1 MDTSKFDDY
10 FAQVKARDA
19 RQTATKLTL
28 DPTQPN
34 DAAEGVQIGKELGMP
49 PGQVMAAPKV
59 FRERLAQERA
69 AKALADAPKLSDWLR
84 NEPVA
89 SAMAKDDLDNLS
101 WFERNLGA
109 FGRATGRGTRRL
121 AAGPDALVATEA
133 ATQLGDVGKSYDDI
147 LAEELAK
154 VGTADPGL
162 RVNAMM
168 VARLRH
174 DAIKD
179 ADPARVEEIR
189 ERGSEAL
196 LQVRQVMDQ
205 VQAIPMSKG
214 AAAFRDGALQSA
226 DNSVMG
232 VLRAFAS
239 DPIGGAA
246 FLAETAA
253 ESLPVIGLSAATAV
267 VTGSPIAAAG
277 VAGVGSIASEG
288 PSEFDAF
295 LREKGVKLETP
306 EDAAGVLATPELLQE
321 AAGRGMTKGAVV
333 GLFDALS
340 AGMASKALLNTP
352 VGNMLAQGL
361 TQMLFGAGGEY
372 ASQKALGGATDWR
385 DIVIEALAEGVTAP
399 VEVAGMAG
407 SRVRAMAK
415 DAMRQPGQTAEI
427 LDQVSQQAQASQL
440 RARSPEDFKR
450 AIEASGAGDQM
461 IYVPAVGLNE
471 YFQTAGLPLDD
482 ATLQSLNIDP
492 ATFAEMEMSG
502 GRVAIPVS
510 SFAAHIAGTD
520 MEAWV
525 RENATID
532 PDELALSEAA
542 SYADLV
548 PADMADAYEQD
559 VAAMRDED
567 ARKASDVQVYD
578 GIYGMLRSAGRG
590 VEVAARE
597 AQVMTAYFR
606 TQAERIGEDALELA
620 RRFNLDIRG
629 PGQESPLPRRR
640 GELDVLLNEIRS
652 GVKDKPGDTLT
663 EFVVGQGGIQ
673 DRGGDVGA
681 LEGPKGLVGESAA
694 AIRERESMPT
704 LPGTMPAT
712 GRGLALD
719 EMGRRAVE
727 AGYFPELMGEAAG
740 LNKGEAADLGR
751 ALLDALN
758 EEASGR
764 VRYREGEGP
773 NEARAAL
780 AEELSRR
787 GLDPVHMTNDEIA
800 AALEGR
806 EFAQAAAFDMSPG
819 GGSKTVKV
827 GSTTLIYGIDRK
839 GETAEL
845 ISVRTPTSKRGQG
858 GGRAA
863 ISAFLAET
871 DARGMTVKLAA
882 SPLDKKTRLGPLVA
896 FYESLGFNKT
906 GRNINMAGDPEMLRE
921 PQKNRTFDQDK
932 RGSIEIPAAGPDGR
946 TTIINLYEAAN
957 LSTFFHEAGHFT
969 LEVQAALAADPN
981 APQQL
986 RDDMAAIREYLGA
999 DEGKPFTTEQHETW
1013 ARSLEAYIMEGKA
1026 PSLALADVFARVKAW
1041 LTRIYRT
1048 VAGLNVTLTPEI
1060 REVMDRMLAT
1070 DAEIAEARADL
1081 SAGPLFREKPAG
1093 MSDADWATYQRMAR
1107 RSSEQAEAKLLSR
1120 TMEAVRR
1127 KTERWWKDERKAVRA
1142 EVEARMNALP
1152 QYRLVEAMANGRYL
1166 DAEGNATD
1174 APDVRIDRKLLV
1186 EQFGEGVLAE
1196 LSVPRLGGKRAIYG
1210 ADGIS
1215 PVAAAQMFGFRSAP
1229 DMIDILQNTTK
1240 RRDAIEAETD
1250 RIMLERHGDPFTDG
1264 SIEQEALD
1272 AIHNEQ
1278 TQQKHVAEARQMAAQ
1293 MGRDTRGMTARHYRQ
1308 RAARMLER
1316 MTVREATAPA
1326 RFLAAER
1333 KAGRDAERAFAAVAR
1348 GNSAKLAEALQAKE
1362 QQVLN
1367 AAFYDLSRQ
1376 AEKEVARARERFR
1389 DYAKDSV
1396 RKKLEGGYIEQIDA
1410 ILDRY
1415 DFRKRG
1421 PGQVQRSE
1429 TLAAFIQ
1436 RMTDEGR
1443 EAELAID
1450 PRLMDEARQVHY
1462 TRLPLEEMRGLIDTV
1477 ANLDHLGR
1485 FKQKLINARRERDFA
1500 ASKDRVIGQLET
1512 VGRDAVAR
1520 PRGQAAQAL
1529 ANYLSLAKTGDTII
1543 SELDG
1548 LAETGVIFDEL
1559 RRDIFAAESQEAA
1572 RRIEMEG
1579 RFSDIIKAH
1588 YTKAQITDMAKPRN
1602 VPVASARLWAKSE
1615 ILAVALNT
1623 GNESN
1628 FQRLTDDGVPQER
1641 RLTRDQVQGLIAT
1654 LDKNDWRFVQGVWDM
1669 MDSYSGELEA
1679 VHKRR
1684 TGTKLKRV
1692 QPMMMVGAPSFV
1704 TGGYYPL
1711 KYDKD
1716 RSAFADRDEG
1726 SAWDRIIGTGHGSRI
1741 EVASGMTVARKA
1753 SARGRP
1759 VRLDLGV
1766 PIEGM
1771 RDTIRVITLSEAVDN
1786 SARLLRDGEVKQTFF
1801 DRGLQNEWRTLEL
1814 WLEDIASGPIFHGD
1828 SLNVGA
1834 RVLKNNLT
1842 LMFLSFNL
1850 KTTVLQ
1856 VTGLAQSA
1864 AVIGKRNMAQG
1875 IMAYLRHPQDMVKQ
1889 VADASAFMRERQR
1902 TFHKDFTDRMSDPTK
1917 TDPIRGKLSQAK
1929 ETMAQWGFAP
1939 IQLMQFY
1946 AVDVPTWAG
1955 AYRARLEA
1963 GDSHEAAAE
1972 YADLMVDRS
1981 QGGGFM
1987 GSRSAVSRGTLG
1999 RNARQLDFVRFFSTL
2014 GGYMITKYN
2023 RGVLET
2029 KRGVQAL
2036 RSDEPARV
2044 RYAMAGNAAINL
2056 ALLYVVEAALM
2067 AVLWG
2072 ALTDEDEP
2080 EDYAKF
2086 LLKETGM
2093 AMVGGLP
2100 LVRDFVGGAVN
2111 GYGSGGMY
2119 QTVGE
2124 IPARILTQIMQGE
2137 NDKAARSA
2145 FGSGVGAV
2153 TGLPTTATLR
2163 AIEGLVGDDDQTWAD
2178 MFFGKN
2184 PLKD

>member
-1 MDTSKFDDY
+1 MDTSKFEDY

-28 DPTQPN
+28 DPVQPN
-34 DAAEGVQIGKELGMP
+34 DAAEGVQIGKELGLP
-49 PGQVMAAPKV
+49 PGQVMAAPQV

-69 AKALADAPKLSDWLR
+69 AKALEQAPKLSDWLR

-89 SAMAKDDLDNLS
+89 AAMAKDDLDNLS

-109 FGRATGRGTRRL
+109 FGRAAGRGTRRL
-121 AAGPDALVATEA
+121 VAGPDALVATEA

-147 LAEELAK
+147 LAEELEK

-174 DAIKD
+174 DAIKG
-179 ADPARVEEIR
+179 ADPARVEKIR
-189 ERGSEAL
+189 QRGSEAL

-239 DPIGGAA
+239 DPFGGAA
-246 FLAETAA
+246 FLGETAA

-340 AGMASKALLNTP
+340 AGVASKALLNTP

-372 ASQKALGGATDWR
+372 ASQKALGDATDWR
-385 DIVIEALAEGVTAP
+385 DIVIEALAEGITAP

-440 RARSPEDFKR
+440 RTRSPEDFKR

-461 IYVPAVGLNE
+461 IYVPAVGLSE
-471 YFQTAGLPLDD
+471 YFQTAGLLLDD
-482 ATLQSLNIDP
+482 DTLQSLDIDP

-510 SFAAHIAGTD
+510 SFATHIAGTD
-520 MEAWV
+520 MEVWV

-548 PADMADAYEQD
+548 PADMADAYERD
-559 VAAMRDED
+559 VQAMRDED

-578 GIYGMLRSAGRG
+578 GIYGMLRAAGRG

-606 TQAERIGEDALELA
+606 TQAERIGEDALDLA

-629 PGQESPLPRRR
+629 PG
-640 GELDVLLNEIRS
+640 GE
-652 GVKDKPGDTLT
+652 
-663 EFVVGQGGIQ
+663 GQM
-673 DRGGDVGA
+673 D
-681 LEGPKGLVGESAA
+681 
-694 AIRERESMPT
+694 
-704 LPGTMPAT
+704 
-712 GRGLALD
+712 
-719 EMGRRAVE
+719 
-727 AGYFPELMGEAAG
+727 
-740 LNKGEAADLGR
+740 
-751 ALLDALN
+751 DALI
-758 EEASGR
+758 
-764 VRYREGEGP
+764 
-773 NEARAAL
+773 L
-780 AEELSRR
+780 
-787 GLDPVHMTNDEIA
+787 H
-800 AALEGR
+800 
-806 EFAQAAAFDMSPG
+806 Q
-819 GGSKTVKV
+819 
-827 GSTTLIYGIDRK
+827 STHDK
-839 GETAEL
+839 
-845 ISVRTPTSKRGQG
+845 

-863 ISAFLAET
+863 LVRQNGDRELT
-871 DARGMTVKLAA
+871 TVHI
-882 SPLDKKTRLGPLVA
+882 PLVA
-896 FYESLGFNKT
+896 RADDRQGALARLAEAKGQYRTASGEAVTISRAARKIFSGSFPEGRLRLAGAIPDLLKSAVVYNTDTPQRAYAVALANLDGQNIIVRMVLNNDGSGSEKLYALEGFESAPVAWRDAAAEVSGQEQVGAT
-906 GRNINMAGDPEMLRE
+906 PAVGSAPNIKVASAVSEINALPADALPLY
-921 PQKNRTFDQDK
+921 QDK
-932 RGSIEIPAAGPDGR
+932 RGSIQFPATGPDGT
-946 TTIINLYEAAN
+946 TTIINLFEAAN
-957 LSTFFHEAGHFT
+957 LSTLWHEMGHFT
-969 LEVQAALAADPN
+969 LEVQAALAADAN
-981 APQQL
+981 APQQM
-986 RDDMAAIREYLGA
+986 RDDMAAIRAYLGA
-999 DEGKPFTTEQHETW
+999 EEGKPFTTDQHETW

-1048 VAGLNVTLTPEI
+1048 VAGLNVKLTPEI

-1107 RSSEQAEAKLLSR
+1107 RSSEQAEAKLLAR

-1166 DAEGNATD
+1166 DDEGNATD

-1196 LSVPRLGGKRAIYG
+1196 LGVPRLGGKRAIYG

-1215 PVAAAQMFGFRSAP
+1215 PMAAAQMFGFRSAP

-1308 RAARMLER
+1308 RAVRMLER

-1367 AAFYDLSRQ
+1367 AALYDLSRQ

-1389 DYAKDSV
+1389 DYAKDSI

-1429 TLAAFIQ
+1429 TLAVFIQ
-1436 RMTDEGR
+1436 RMTNEGR

-1450 PRLMDEARQVHY
+1450 PRLMDEARRVQY
-1462 TRLPLEEMRGLIDTV
+1462 TRLSLEELRGLIDTV

-1485 FKQKLINARRERDFA
+1485 MKQKLINARRERDFA

-1548 LAETGVIFDEL
+1548 LSETGVIFDEL

-1579 RFSDIIKAH
+1579 RFSDLIKAH
-1588 YTKAQITDMAKPRN
+1588 YTKAQITDMAKPRS

-1641 RLTRDQVQGLIAT
+1641 RLTRDQVQGLLAT
-1654 LDKNDWRFVQGVWDM
+1654 LDENDWRFVQGVWDM
-1669 MDSYSGELEA
+1669 MDSYSPELEA

-1692 QPMMMVGAPSFV
+1692 QPMMMVDAPSFV

-1759 VRLDLGV
+1759 VRLDIGV

-1875 IMAYLRHPQDMVKQ
+1875 IMAYLRHPQDMVNQ

-1902 TFHKDFTDRMSDPTK
+1902 TFHKDFTDRMSDPTR

-1963 GDSHEAAAE
+1963 GDSHETAAE
-1972 YADLMVDRS
+1972 YADLMVDRA

-1987 GSRSAVSRGTLG
+1987 GSRAAVSRGTLG

-2023 RGVLET
+2023 RGVLEA

-2056 ALLYVVEAALM
+2056 ALLYVVEAAMM
-2067 AVLWG
+2067 ATLWG

-2124 IPARILTQIMQGE
+2124 IPARILTQLMQGE

-2163 AIEGLVGDDDQTWAD
+2163 AIEGMVGDDDQTWAD

>member
-1 MDTSKFDDY
+1 MDTSKFEDY

-28 DPTQPN
+28 DPVQPN
-34 DAAEGVQIGKELGMP
+34 DAAEGVQIGKELGLP
-49 PGQVMAAPKV
+49 PGQVMAAPQV

-69 AKALADAPKLSDWLR
+69 AKALEQAPKLSDWLR

-89 SAMAKDDLDNLS
+89 AAMAKDDLDNLS
-101 WFERNLGA
+101 WFERGLKQFADMGGA
-109 FGRATGRGTRRL
+109 LTDA
-121 AAGPDALVATEA
+121 AAGTQVGLGVQTGVTGAKQMAVAASTVPLTGSQATLMQRLEAYEKAAALPVDMPRHEIASALGIDPMSPTAALVADFVAGDAEKRQWHLERATQAVSSNKELMGSLVGRVQDYQKEMQATQGRVPDFTDVDNVKGFLDWAGFNIGQAAPYLA
-133 ATQLGDVGKSYDDI
+133 ATLASGLVAGPAGPAVSGYAMGVGDIRAEQLTSGGDPFDTQAAGAAVAGAVPYAALEYLGPAAAPFRGVSQPVLERVASGYFRRALRDLPQNVI
-147 LAEELAK
+147 EEFINEA
-154 VGTADPGL
+154 GQEI
-162 RVNAMM
+162 
-168 VARLRH
+168 
-174 DAIKD
+174 IKD
-179 ADPARVEEIR
+179 Y
-189 ERGSEAL
+189 
-196 LQVRQVMDQ
+196 
-205 VQAIPMSKG
+205 AI
-214 AAAFRDGALQSA
+214 Q
-226 DNSVMG
+226 
-232 VLRAFAS
+232 
-239 DPIGGAA
+239 
-246 FLAETAA
+246 
-253 ESLPVIGLSAATAV
+253 
-267 VTGSPIAAAG
+267 
-277 VAGVGSIASEG
+277 
-288 PSEFDAF
+288 
-295 LREKGVKLETP
+295 
-306 EDAAGVLATPELLQE
+306 
-321 AAGRGMTKGAVV
+321 
-333 GLFDALS
+333 
-340 AGMASKALLNTP
+340 
-352 VGNMLAQGL
+352 
-361 TQMLFGAGGEY
+361 AGGGE
-372 ASQKALGGATDWR
+372 AVALNDETLLKWFN
-385 DIVIEALAEGVTAP
+385 
-399 VEVAGMAG
+399 AGMAG
-407 SRVRAMAK
+407 AVGGGAMSPVSTAMQNRQQRDMARAE
-415 DAMRQPGQTAEI
+415 RSGQTAQL
-427 LDQVSQQAQASQL
+427 LDQVSQQAQASQM

-461 IYVPAVGLNE
+461 IYVPAVGLSE

-482 ATLQSLNIDP
+482 ATLQTLDIDP

-510 SFAAHIAGTD
+510 SFATHIAGTD

-559 VAAMRDED
+559 VQAMRDED
-567 ARKASDVQVYD
+567 ARKASDVRVYD

-590 VEVAARE
+590 VEVATRE
-597 AQVMTAYFR
+597 AQVMAAYFR
-606 TQAERIGEDALELA
+606 TQAERIGEDALDLA

-629 PGQESPLPRRR
+629 PDQESPLPRRR

-652 GVKDKPGDTLT
+652 GKKDKPGDTLT
-663 EFVVGQGGIQ
+663 DFVVGQGGIQ

-694 AIRERESMPT
+694 AIRERESQPT
-704 LPGTMPAT
+704 LPGAMPAT
-712 GRGLALD
+712 GRGVPLD

-764 VRYREGEGP
+764 VRYREGDGP

-780 AEELSRR
+780 EEELSRR
-787 GLDPVHMTNDEIA
+787 ALDPAHMSNEEIA
-800 AALEGR
+800 AALQGR
-806 EFAQAAAFDMSPG
+806 
-819 GGSKTVKV
+819 
-827 GSTTLIYGIDRK
+827 TL
-839 GETAEL
+839 A
-845 ISVRTPTSKRGQG
+845 
-858 GGRAA
+858 
-863 ISAFLAET
+863 
-871 DARGMTVKLAA
+871 
-882 SPLDKKTRLGPLVA
+882 
-896 FYESLGFNKT
+896 
-906 GRNINMAGDPEMLRE
+906 
-921 PQKNRTFDQDK
+921 QDK
-932 RGSIEIPAAGPDGR
+932 RASIEFPVSGPDGK
-946 TTIINLYEAAN
+946 TTIINLFGAAN
-957 LSTFFHEAGHFT
+957 LSSFFHEAGHFA
-969 LEVQAALAADPN
+969 LEVQAALAVDPN
-981 APQQL
+981 APQQM
-986 RDDMAAIREYLGA
+986 RDDMASIREYLGA
-999 DEGKPFTTEQHETW
+999 EDGKPFTVEQHETW
-1013 ARSLEAYIMEGKA
+1013 ARSMEAYIMEGKA
-1026 PSLALADVFARVKAW
+1026 PSLALADVFARAKAW
-1041 LTRIYRT
+1041 LTRIYRS

-1060 REVMDRMLAT
+1060 REVMDRLLAT

-1107 RSSEQAEAKLLSR
+1107 RSSEQAEAKLLAR

-1152 QYRLVEAMANGRYL
+1152 QYRLIEAMANGRYL
-1166 DAEGNATD
+1166 DDEGNAAD
-1174 APDVRIDRKLLV
+1174 APDLRIDRKLLV

-1196 LSVPRLGGKRAIYG
+1196 LGVPRLGGKRTIYG
-1210 ADGIS
+1210 PDGLS
-1215 PVAAAQMFGFRSAP
+1215 PFAAAQMFGFRSAP
-1229 DMIDILQNTTK
+1229 DMIQILQNTTK

-1250 RIMLERHGDPFTDG
+1250 RIMLDRHGDPFTDG

-1278 TQQKHVAEARQMAAQ
+1278 TQHKHVAEARQMAAQ
-1293 MGRDTRGMTARHYRQ
+1293 LGRDTRGMTARHYRQ

-1367 AAFYDLSRQ
+1367 AALYDLSRQ

-1389 DYAKDSV
+1389 DYAKESV
-1396 RKKLEGGYIEQIDA
+1396 RKKLEGGYIEQIDT
-1410 ILDRY
+1410 LLERY

-1429 TLAAFIQ
+1429 NLAAFIQ

-1450 PRLMDEARQVHY
+1450 PRMMDEARRVHY
-1462 TRLPLEEMRGLIDTV
+1462 TRLSLDELRGLIDTV

-1485 FKQKLINARRERDFA
+1485 MKQKLINARRERDFA

-1543 SELDG
+1543 AELDG
-1548 LAETGVIFDEL
+1548 LEETGVIFDEL
-1559 RRDIFAAESQEAA
+1559 RRDIFAAEAQEAA

-1579 RFSDIIKAH
+1579 RFSDLIKEH
-1588 YTKAQITDMAKPRN
+1588 YTKDQITDMAKPRN
-1602 VPVASARLWAKSE
+1602 VPAASARLWAKSE

-1628 FQRLTDDGVPQER
+1628 FQRLTDESVPQER
-1641 RLTRDQVQGLIAT
+1641 RLTRDQVQGLLAT
-1654 LDKNDWRFVQGVWDM
+1654 LDENDWRFVQGVWDM

-1726 SAWDRIIGTGHGSRI
+1726 SAWDRIAGSGHGSRI
-1741 EVASGMTVARKA
+1741 EVASGMTVTRKA

-1864 AVIGKRNMAQG
+1864 AVIGKKNMAQG
-1875 IMAYLRHPQDMVKQ
+1875 IMAYMRHPQAMVKQ
-1889 VADASAFMRERQR
+1889 VSDASAFMRERQK

-1987 GSRSAVSRGTLG
+1987 GSRAAVSRGTLG

-2023 RGVLET
+2023 RGVLEA

-2056 ALLYVVEAALM
+2056 ALLYIVEAALM

-2086 LLKETGM
+2086 MLKETGM
-2093 AMVGGLP
+2093 AMIGGLP
-2100 LVRDFVGGAVN
+2100 IIRDFIGGAVN

-2124 IPARILTQIMQGE
+2124 IPARILTQMMQGE

-2163 AIEGLVGDDDQTWAD
+2163 AIEGMVGDDDQTWAD
-2178 MFFGKN
+2178 MFLGKN

>member
-1 MDTSKFDDY
+1 MDTSKFEDY

-28 DPTQPN
+28 DPVQPN
-34 DAAEGVQIGKELGMP
+34 DAAEGVQIGKELGLP
-49 PGQVMAAPKV
+49 PGQVMAAPQV

-69 AKALADAPKLSDWLR
+69 TKALEQAPKLSDWLR
-84 NEPVA
+84 NEPIA

-109 FGRATGRGTRRL
+109 FGRAAGRGTRRL

-189 ERGSEAL
+189 ARGSEAL

-246 FLAETAA
+246 FLGETAA

-321 AAGRGMTKGAVV
+321 AAGRGMIKGAVV

-340 AGMASKALLNTP
+340 AGVASKALLNTP

-372 ASQKALGGATDWR
+372 ASQKALGDATDWR

-482 ATLQSLNIDP
+482 DTLQSLDIDP

-510 SFAAHIAGTD
+510 SFATHIAGTE

-567 ARKASDVQVYD
+567 ARKDSDVQVYD
-578 GIYGMLRSAGRG
+578 GIYGMLRAAGRG

-606 TQAERIGEDALELA
+606 TQAERIGEDALDLA

-652 GVKDKPGDTLT
+652 GVKDRPGDTLT

-681 LEGPKGLVGESAA
+681 LEGPRGLVGESAA

-704 LPGTMPAT
+704 LPGAMPAT
-712 GRGLALD
+712 GRGVALD

-773 NEARAAL
+773 NEARATL
-780 AEELSRR
+780 ADELSRR

-806 EFAQAAAFDMSPG
+806 TYQQE
-819 GGSKTVKV
+819 
-827 GSTTLIYGIDRK
+827 R
-839 GETAEL
+839 
-845 ISVRTPTSKRGQG
+845 
-858 GGRAA
+858 
-863 ISAFLAET
+863 
-871 DARGMTVKLAA
+871 
-882 SPLDKKTRLGPLVA
+882 
-896 FYESLGFNKT
+896 
-906 GRNINMAGDPEMLRE
+906 
-921 PQKNRTFDQDK
+921 

-946 TTIINLYEAAN
+946 TTIINLFEAAN
-957 LSTFFHEAGHFT
+957 LSTLWHEMGHFT

-986 RDDMAAIREYLGA
+986 RDDMTAIREYLGA
-999 DEGKPFTTEQHETW
+999 EDGKRFTTDQHETW

-1048 VAGLNVTLTPEI
+1048 VAGLDVTLTPEI

-1093 MSDADWATYQRMAR
+1093 MSDADWTTYQRMAR
-1107 RSSEQAEAKLLSR
+1107 RSSEQAEAKLLAR

-1152 QYRLVEAMANGRYL
+1152 QYRLIEAMANGRYL
-1166 DAEGNATD
+1166 DDEGNATD

-1210 ADGIS
+1210 PDGIS
-1215 PVAAAQMFGFRSAP
+1215 PMAAAQMFGFRSAP

-1362 QQVLN
+1362 QQILN
-1367 AAFYDLSRQ
+1367 AALYDLSRQ

-1389 DYAKDSV
+1389 DYAKESV

-1450 PRLMDEARQVHY
+1450 PRLMDEARRVHY
-1462 TRLPLEEMRGLIDTV
+1462 TRLPLDELRGLIDTV

-1485 FKQKLINARRERDFA
+1485 MKQKLINARRERDFA
-1500 ASKDRVIGQLET
+1500 ASKDKVIGQLET

-1543 SELDG
+1543 AELDG
-1548 LAETGVIFDEL
+1548 LEETGVIFDEL
-1559 RRDIFAAESQEAA
+1559 RRDIFAAEAQEAA

-1579 RFSDIIKAH
+1579 RFSDLIKAH
-1588 YTKAQITDMAKPRN
+1588 YTKDQITDMAKPRN

-1628 FQRLTDDGVPQER
+1628 FQRLTDESVPQER
-1641 RLTRDQVQGLIAT
+1641 RLTRDQVQGLLAT
-1654 LDKNDWRFVQGVWDM
+1654 LDENDWRFVQGVWDM

-1939 IQLMQFY
+1939 IQLIQFY

-1963 GDSHEAAAE
+1963 GDSHQAAAE
-1972 YADLMVDRS
+1972 YADLMVDRA

-1987 GSRSAVSRGTLG
+1987 GSRAAVSRGTLG

-2023 RGVLET
+2023 RGVIEA

-2124 IPARILTQIMQGE
+2124 IPARILTQVMQGE

-2163 AIEGLVGDDDQTWAD
+2163 AVEGMVGDDDQTWAD

>member
-1 MDTSKFDDY
+1 MDTSKFEDY

-28 DPTQPN
+28 DPVQPN
-34 DAAEGVQIGKELGMP
+34 DAAEGVQIGKELGLP
-49 PGQVMAAPKV
+49 PGQVMAAPQV

-109 FGRATGRGTRRL
+109 FGRAAGRGTRRM
-121 AAGPDALVATEA
+121 AVGPDALVATEA

-226 DNSVMG
+226 ENSVMG

-246 FLAETAA
+246 FLGETAA

-340 AGMASKALLNTP
+340 AGVASKALLNTP

-372 ASQKALGGATDWR
+372 ASQKALGDATDWR

-461 IYVPAVGLNE
+461 IYVPAVGMSE

-482 ATLQSLNIDP
+482 ATLQSLDIDP

-510 SFAAHIAGTD
+510 SFATHIAGTD

-559 VAAMRDED
+559 VQAMRDED

-578 GIYGMLRSAGRG
+578 GIYGMLRAAGRG

-597 AQVMTAYFR
+597 AQVMAAYFR
-606 TQAERIGEDALELA
+606 TQAERIGEDALDLA

-704 LPGTMPAT
+704 LPGAMPAT

-800 AALEGR
+800 AALQGR
-806 EFAQAAAFDMSPG
+806 
-819 GGSKTVKV
+819 T
-827 GSTTLIYGIDRK
+827 YGQER
-839 GETAEL
+839 
-845 ISVRTPTSKRGQG
+845 
-858 GGRAA
+858 
-863 ISAFLAET
+863 
-871 DARGMTVKLAA
+871 
-882 SPLDKKTRLGPLVA
+882 
-896 FYESLGFNKT
+896 
-906 GRNINMAGDPEMLRE
+906 
-921 PQKNRTFDQDK
+921 

-946 TTIINLYEAAN
+946 TTIINLFESAN

-999 DEGKPFTTEQHETW
+999 EDGKPFTTEQHETW

-1048 VAGLNVTLTPEI
+1048 VAGLNVTLTPEL

-1070 DAEIAEARADL
+1070 DAEIAEAQADL

-1093 MSDADWATYQRMAR
+1093 MSDTDWATYQRMAR

-1166 DAEGNATD
+1166 DDEGNATD

-1210 ADGIS
+1210 PDGIS
-1215 PVAAAQMFGFRSAP
+1215 PMAAAQMFGFRSAP

-1348 GNSAKLAEALQAKE
+1348 GDSAKLAEALQAKE

-1367 AAFYDLSRQ
+1367 AALYDLSRQ
-1376 AEKEVARARERFR
+1376 AEREVARARERFR
-1389 DYAKDSV
+1389 DYAKDSI

-1450 PRLMDEARQVHY
+1450 PRLMDEARRVHY
-1462 TRLPLEEMRGLIDTV
+1462 TRLSLEELRGLIDTV

-1485 FKQKLINARRERDFA
+1485 MKQKLINARRERDFA

-1512 VGRDAVAR
+1512 VGRDAVTR

-1548 LAETGVIFDEL
+1548 LEETGVIFDEL
-1559 RRDIFAAESQEAA
+1559 RRDIFAAEAQEAA

-1579 RFSDIIKAH
+1579 RFSDLIKAH
-1588 YTKAQITDMAKPRN
+1588 YTRAQITDMAKPRN
-1602 VPVASARLWAKSE
+1602 VPMASARLWAKSE

-1641 RLTRDQVQGLIAT
+1641 RLTRDQVQGLLAT
-1654 LDKNDWRFVQGVWDM
+1654 LDENDWRFVQGVWDM
-1669 MDSYSGELEA
+1669 MDSYSPELEA

-1692 QPMMMVGAPSFV
+1692 QPMMMVDAPSFV

-1875 IMAYLRHPQDMVKQ
+1875 IMAYLRHPQDMVNQ
-1889 VADASAFMRERQR
+1889 VADASAFMRERQK
-1902 TFHKDFTDRMSDPTK
+1902 TFHKDFTDRLSDPTK

-1963 GDSHEAAAE
+1963 GDTPEAAAE
-1972 YADLMVDRS
+1972 YADLMVDRA

-1987 GSRSAVSRGTLG
+1987 GSRAAVSRGTLG

-2023 RGVLET
+2023 RGVLEA

-2163 AIEGLVGDDDQTWAD
+2163 AIEGMVGDDDQTWAD

>member
-28 DPTQPN
+28 DPVQPN

-101 WFERNLGA
+101 WFERGLKQFADMG
-109 FGRATGRGTRRL
+109 GTL
-121 AAGPDALVATEA
+121 ID
-133 ATQLGDVGKSYDDI
+133 
-147 LAEELAK
+147 
-154 VGTADPGL
+154 
-162 RVNAMM
+162 
-168 VARLRH
+168 
-174 DAIKD
+174 
-179 ADPARVEEIR
+179 
-189 ERGSEAL
+189 
-196 LQVRQVMDQ
+196 
-205 VQAIPMSKG
+205 
-214 AAAFRDGALQSA
+214 
-226 DNSVMG
+226 
-232 VLRAFAS
+232 
-239 DPIGGAA
+239 
-246 FLAETAA
+246 
-253 ESLPVIGLSAATAV
+253 
-267 VTGSPIAAAG
+267 AAAG
-277 VAGVGSIASEG
+277 TQVGLGVQTGVTGVKQMAVAAATVPLTGSQATLMQRLEAYEKAAALPVDMPRHEIASALGIDPMSPTAAMVADFVAG
-288 PSEFDAF
+288 
-295 LREKGVKLETP
+295 
-306 EDAAGVLATPELLQE
+306 DAAKRQWHIERATQAVSSNKELMGALVSRVHEYQKEMQATQGRVPDFTDIENVKGFFDWAGFNVGQAAPYLAATLASGLVAGPAGPAVSGYAMGVGDIRAEQLTSGGDPFDTQ
-321 AAGRGMTKGAVV
+321 AAGAAVAGAVPYA
-333 GLFDALS
+333 ALEYLGPAAAPFRGVS
-340 AGMASKALLNTP
+340 KPVLEQVASGYFRRALRDLPQNVAEEFINEAGQEIIKDYA
-352 VGNMLAQGL
+352 VQ
-361 TQMLFGAGGEY
+361 AGGGD
-372 ASQKALGGATDWR
+372 A
-385 DIVIEALAEGVTAP
+385 VTLND
-399 VEVAGMAG
+399 ETLLKWFNAGMAG
-407 SRVRAMAK
+407 AVGGGAMSPVSTAMQNRQQRDMARAE
-415 DAMRQPGQTAEI
+415 RSGQTAQL

-482 ATLQSLNIDP
+482 ATLQSLDIDP

-510 SFAAHIAGTD
+510 SFATHIAGTD
-520 MEAWV
+520 MESWV

-559 VAAMRDED
+559 VQAMRDED

-578 GIYGMLRSAGRG
+578 GIYGMLRAAGRG
-590 VEVAARE
+590 VEIAARE

-606 TQAERIGEDALELA
+606 TQAERIGEDALDLA

-629 PGQESPLPRRR
+629 PEQESALPRRR
-640 GELDVLLNEIRS
+640 DELDVLLNEIRS

-663 EFVVGQGGIQ
+663 QFVVKQGGIR
-673 DRGGDVGA
+673 DRGADVGA
-681 LEGPKGLVGESAA
+681 LEGPRGLVGESAA
-694 AIRERESMPT
+694 EIRERESMPT
-704 LPGTMPAT
+704 LPGSMPAT
-712 GRGLALD
+712 GKGLYLD
-719 EMGRRAVE
+719 EMGRKAVE

-773 NEARAAL
+773 NESRAAL
-780 AEELSRR
+780 ADELSRR
-787 GLDPVHMTNDEIA
+787 GLDPVQMTNDEIA

-806 EFAQAAAFDMSPG
+806 E
-819 GGSKTVKV
+819 
-827 GSTTLIYGIDRK
+827 YGQDR
-839 GETAEL
+839 
-845 ISVRTPTSKRGQG
+845 
-858 GGRAA
+858 
-863 ISAFLAET
+863 
-871 DARGMTVKLAA
+871 
-882 SPLDKKTRLGPLVA
+882 
-896 FYESLGFNKT
+896 
-906 GRNINMAGDPEMLRE
+906 
-921 PQKNRTFDQDK
+921 
-932 RGSIEIPAAGPDGR
+932 RGSIVFPASGPDGA
-946 TTIINLYEAAN
+946 TTIINLFESAN

-969 LEVQAALAADPN
+969 LEVQAALAADPA

-999 DEGKPFTTEQHETW
+999 EDGKPFTTDQHETW

-1070 DAEIAEARADL
+1070 DAEIAEARADM

-1107 RSSEQAEAKLLSR
+1107 RSSEQAEAKLLAR

-1127 KTERWWKDERKAVRA
+1127 KTERWWKDERKAVRS

-1166 DAEGNATD
+1166 DDEGNATD

-1210 ADGIS
+1210 PDGIS
-1215 PVAAAQMFGFRSAP
+1215 PTAAAQMFGFRSAP

-1240 RRDAIEAETD
+1240 RRDAIETEAD

-1272 AIHNEQ
+1272 AIHNDQ

-1326 RFLAAER
+1326 RFLGAER

-1367 AAFYDLSRQ
+1367 AALYDLSRK
-1376 AEKEVARARERFR
+1376 AEKDVARARERFR

-1436 RMTDEGR
+1436 RMTDDGR

-1450 PRLMDEARQVHY
+1450 PRLMDEARRVHY
-1462 TRLPLEEMRGLIDTV
+1462 TRLSMEELRGLIDTV

-1485 FKQKLINARRERDFA
+1485 MKQKLINARRERDFA

-1520 PRGQAAQAL
+1520 PRGQAAQTL

-1543 SELDG
+1543 AELDG
-1548 LAETGVIFDEL
+1548 LEETGVIFDEL

-1572 RRIEMEG
+1572 RRIEMES
-1579 RFSDIIKAH
+1579 RFSDLIKAH
-1588 YTKAQITDMAKPRN
+1588 YTKVQITDMAKQRN
-1602 VPVASARLWAKSE
+1602 VPAAPERLWSKSE
-1615 ILAVALNT
+1615 VLAVALNT
-1623 GNESN
+1623 GNEGN
-1628 FQRLTDDGVPQER
+1628 FQRLTDDSVPQER
-1641 RLTRDQVQGLIAT
+1641 RLTRDQVQGLLAT
-1654 LDKNDWRFVQGVWDM
+1654 LDENDWRFVQGVWDM
-1669 MDSYSGELEA
+1669 MEGYSPELEA

-1692 QPMMMVGAPSFV
+1692 QPAMMVDAPSFV

-1726 SAWDRIIGTGHGSRI
+1726 SAWDRIIGSGHGSRI

-1828 SLNVGA
+1828 SLNIVA
-1834 RVLKNNLT
+1834 RALKNNVT
-1842 LMFLSFNL
+1842 LMFLAFNL

-1875 IMAYLRHPQDMVKQ
+1875 FMAYLRHPKDMVKQ
-1889 VADASAFMRERQR
+1889 VSEASAFMRERQQ
-1902 TFHKDFTDRMSDPTK
+1902 TFHKDFTDRLSDPTR

-1929 ETMAQWGFAP
+1929 EALAQWGFAP

-1963 GDSHEAAAE
+1963 GDSHETAAE
-1972 YADLMVDRS
+1972 YADLMVDRA

-1987 GSRSAVSRGTLG
+1987 GSRAAMSRGTLG
-1999 RNARQLDFVRFFSTL
+1999 RNARQMDFVRFFSTL

-2023 RGVLET
+2023 RGVLES

-2036 RSDEPARV
+2036 RSPDLAPVERAR
-2044 RYAMAGNAAINL
+2044 AAGDATINL
-2056 ALLYVVEAALM
+2056 ALLYVVEAAMM

-2072 ALTDEDEP
+2072 ALTDEDDP

-2093 AMVGGLP
+2093 AMIGGLP

-2124 IPARILTQIMQGE
+2124 IPARILTQMMQGD

-2163 AIEGLVGDDDQTWAD
+2163 AIEGMVGDDDQSWAD

>member
-1 MDTSKFDDY
+1 MDTSKFEDY

-28 DPTQPN
+28 DPVQPN
-34 DAAEGVQIGKELGMP
+34 DAAEGVQIGKELGLP
-49 PGQVMAAPKV
+49 PGQVMAAPQV

-101 WFERNLGA
+101 WFERGLKQFADMGGA
-109 FGRATGRGTRRL
+109 LTDA
-121 AAGPDALVATEA
+121 AAGTQVGLGVQTGVTGAKQMATAAATVPLTGSQATLMQRLEAYEKAAALPVDMPRHEIASALGIDPMSPTAALVADFVAGDAAKRQWHLERATQAVSSNKELMGALVGRVQDYQKEMQATQGRVPDFTDVENVKGFLDWAGFNIGQAAPYLA
-133 ATQLGDVGKSYDDI
+133 ATLASGLVAGPAGPAVSGYAMGVGDIRAEQLTSGGDPFDTQAAGAAVAGAVPYAALEYLGPAAAPFRGVSQPVLEQVASGYFRRALRD
-147 LAEELAK
+147 LPQNVVEEFINEA
-154 VGTADPGL
+154 GQEI
-162 RVNAMM
+162 
-168 VARLRH
+168 
-174 DAIKD
+174 IKD
-179 ADPARVEEIR
+179 YAIQA
-189 ERGSEAL
+189 GGGEAVTLNDDTL
-196 LQVRQVMDQ
+196 LKWFN
-205 VQAIPMSKG
+205 AGMSG
-214 AAAFRDGALQSA
+214 AVG
-226 DNSVMG
+226 
-232 VLRAFAS
+232 
-239 DPIGGAA
+239 GGAMSPVSTA
-246 FLAETAA
+246 MQNRQQRDMARAER
-253 ESLPVIGLSAATAV
+253 S
-267 VTGSPIAAAG
+267 
-277 VAGVGSIASEG
+277 
-288 PSEFDAF
+288 
-295 LREKGVKLETP
+295 
-306 EDAAGVLATPELLQE
+306 
-321 AAGRGMTKGAVV
+321 
-333 GLFDALS
+333 
-340 AGMASKALLNTP
+340 
-352 VGNMLAQGL
+352 
-361 TQMLFGAGGEY
+361 
-372 ASQKALGGATDWR
+372 
-385 DIVIEALAEGVTAP
+385 
-399 VEVAGMAG
+399 
-407 SRVRAMAK
+407 
-415 DAMRQPGQTAEI
+415 GQTAQL

-482 ATLQSLNIDP
+482 DTLQSLDIDP

-510 SFAAHIAGTD
+510 SFATHIAGTD

-578 GIYGMLRSAGRG
+578 GIYGMLRAAGRG

-606 TQAERIGEDALELA
+606 TQAERIGEDALDLA

-704 LPGTMPAT
+704 LPGAMPAT

-780 AEELSRR
+780 ADELSRR

-806 EFAQAAAFDMSPG
+806 EFAQ
-819 GGSKTVKV
+819 
-827 GSTTLIYGIDRK
+827 
-839 GETAEL
+839 
-845 ISVRTPTSKRGQG
+845 
-858 GGRAA
+858 
-863 ISAFLAET
+863 
-871 DARGMTVKLAA
+871 
-882 SPLDKKTRLGPLVA
+882 
-896 FYESLGFNKT
+896 
-906 GRNINMAGDPEMLRE
+906 
-921 PQKNRTFDQDK
+921 DK

-946 TTIINLYEAAN
+946 TTIINLFESAN

-969 LEVQAALAADPN
+969 LEVQAALAVDPN

-999 DEGKPFTTEQHETW
+999 EEGKPFTTDQHETW

-1048 VAGLNVTLTPEI
+1048 VAGLNVTLNPEI

-1107 RSSEQAEAKLLSR
+1107 RSSEQAEAKLLAR

-1152 QYRLVEAMANGRYL
+1152 QYRLIEAMANGRYL
-1166 DAEGNATD
+1166 DDEGNATD

-1210 ADGIS
+1210 PDGIS
-1215 PVAAAQMFGFRSAP
+1215 PMAAAQMFGFRSAP
-1229 DMIDILQNTTK
+1229 DMIGILQNTTK

-1367 AAFYDLSRQ
+1367 AALYDLSRQ

-1389 DYAKDSV
+1389 DYTKESV

-1410 ILDRY
+1410 ILERY
-1415 DFRKRG
+1415 DFRNRG

-1450 PRLMDEARQVHY
+1450 PRLMDEARRVHY
-1462 TRLPLEEMRGLIDTV
+1462 TRLPLEELRGLIDTV

-1485 FKQKLINARRERDFA
+1485 MKQKLINARRERDFA
-1500 ASKDRVIGQLET
+1500 ASKDLVIGQLET
-1512 VGRDAVAR
+1512 VGRDALAR

-1579 RFSDIIKAH
+1579 RFSDLIKAH

-1602 VPVASARLWAKSE
+1602 IPVASARLWAKSE

-1628 FQRLTDDGVPQER
+1628 FQRLTDDSVPQER
-1641 RLTRDQVQGLIAT
+1641 RLTRDQVQGLLAT
-1654 LDKNDWRFVQGVWDM
+1654 LDENDWRFVQGVWDM

-1692 QPMMMVGAPSFV
+1692 QPMMMVDAPSFV

-1963 GDSHEAAAE
+1963 GDTHEAATE
-1972 YADLMVDRS
+1972 YADLMVDRA

-1987 GSRSAVSRGTLG
+1987 GSRAAVSRGTLG

-2023 RGVLET
+2023 RGVLEA

-2124 IPARILTQIMQGE
+2124 IPARILTQLMQGE

-2163 AIEGLVGDDDQTWAD
+2163 AIEGMVGDDDQTWAD